1 MNKLFIMNNKNRLL
15 LFLFVLIVQLSHSQ
29 YTVSGTATDSNELP
43 LSFANVL
50 LLQANDSTFVSGT
63 TSGDNGA
70 FKLSVKTAGNYV
82 ITVSVLGFDTYTT
95 DTISLSDT
103 RPENILGTVQLS
115 EGALSLNEV
124 QVVGSLPLIERKI
137 DRLVVNIANKVNT
150 AGSSALEILERSPG
164 VVVNRLGNSIAMLGK
179 EGVNVMVNGKV
190 QYMPADALFSY
201 LQGMDA
207 DNIQSLEL
215 ITTPPANLDA
225 QGNAGYI
232 NLVLKK
238 NPDEGFNGGYS
249 VSAGYGRGE
258 IGNASV
264 NFNYR
269 KNKINLFWSYS
280 YLRGGQEQYTTLD
293 RRTGTG
299 AKFNETLLISDRNPT
314 QNNHNYRLGLDI
326 QASDRT
332 TIGILFSGYGNN
344 WDMNATN
351 STNIRPSSAPD
362 TLAISQ
368 NTEVNDWQHLQS
380 NINLV
385 HSFEN
390 GATLNA
396 DFDYL
401 VYDNQNP
408 INYDLRFQ
416 NETGNQLSNQN
427 LLSKKDTP
435 FNILVGKL
443 DYSVPVGEKGKL
455 SVGAKYVTSDFEN
468 KITLSNNG
476 VTLPNFTSTSDLTEN
491 IFALYSQ
498 LEYQLFKKTTLK
510 GGLRYE
516 KSDTELN
523 STNGGNVVDRNLNNF
538 FPSVYWNQKMGELS
552 SFNLSYSRRINRPSF
567 SDMAPFVIFLDP
579 RTSFGGNAA
588 LRPALA
594 NTFQADY
601 MRKSISLSAQYTDEE
616 FTIVG
621 FQNRFD
627 PSTGTQLI
635 LPDNLV
641 GQKTASLTLSF
652 PIKVIDW
659 WKMRYF
665 STVLWQESTTVE
677 DLGTFTFDQTNFRI
691 NGNQTFTLGKDYT
704 AELSGFYQTRSL
716 VGNVKFE
723 PLGILNFGIQKKFK
737 GGSRLA
743 FNVSDIFNSL
753 ERVGITDIPE
763 ENIYIERAF
772 DFSQRT
778 FKLTYSASFGNKGVK
793 KERDRKTGADEEK
806 NRIN

>member
-1 MNKLFIMNNKNRLL
+1 MNTKKKL
-15 LFLFVLIVQLSHSQ
+15 LFYFFIGIAQLGYSQ
-29 YTVSGTATDSNELP
+29 YRVSGTATDTSELP
-43 LSFANVL
+43 LAFANIL
-50 LLQANDSTFVSGT
+50 LLQANDSTFVSGA
-63 TSGDNGA
+63 TSDDNGSFELNA
-70 FKLSVKTAGNYV
+70 KTPGDYIV
-82 ITVSVLGFDTYTT
+82 TVSVLGFNTYTSST
-95 DTISLSDT
+95 FILSDSQS
-103 RPENILGTVQLS
+103 EKELGIVQLT
-115 EGALSLNEV
+115 EGALALNEV

-137 DRLVVNIANKVNT
+137 DRLVVNVANKVNT

-164 VVVNRLGNSIAMLGK
+164 VVVNRQGNSIAMLGK
-179 EGVNVMVNGKV
+179 EGVNVMVNGKL
-190 QYMPADALFSY
+190 QYMPRDALFSY

-249 VSAGYGRGE
+249 LSAGYGRGE
-258 IGNASV
+258 TGNVSS
-264 NFNYR
+264 NFNFR
-269 KNKINLFWSYS
+269 KNKINLFGSYS
-280 YLRGGQEQYTTLD
+280 YLHNRQEQFTSLD

-299 AKFNETLLISDRNPT
+299 MNFTETLLTSDRNPT
-314 QNNHNYRLGLDI
+314 RNNHNYRLGLDI
-326 QASDRT
+326 QISEQT
-332 TIGILFSGYGNN
+332 TIGVLFSGYGNN
-344 WDMNATN
+344 WDMHATN
-351 STNIRPSSAPD
+351 RTNIRPASAPD

-368 NTEVNDWQHLQS
+368 NVEVNDWQHLQS
-380 NINLV
+380 NLNLT
-385 HSFEN
+385 HNFEN

-408 INYDLRFQ
+408 IIYDLRFQ
-416 NETGNQLSNQN
+416 DETGNALSNQN
-427 LLSKKDTP
+427 LLSEKDTP

-443 DYSVPVGEKGKL
+443 DYAVPVGEKTKL
-455 SVGAKYVTSDFEN
+455 SVGVKYVTSDFEN
-468 KITLSNNG
+468 NVALSDKG
-476 VTLPNFTSTSDLTEN
+476 VTLPNFTSISDLTEN

-498 LEYQLFKKTTLK
+498 LDYQLSEKTTLK

-538 FPSVYWNQKMGELS
+538 FPSVYWNQKIGELS

-601 MRKSISLSAQYTDEE
+601 TRKSVSLSAQYTEE
-616 FTIVG
+616 DFTIVG

-627 PSTGTQLI
+627 TTTNTQLI
-635 LPDNLV
+635 VPDNLG

-652 PIKVIDW
+652 PIKVNDW

-677 DLGTFTFDQTNFRI
+677 DLGTFTFDQTNFRV
-691 NGNQTFTLGKDYT
+691 NGNQTFTLGNDYT

-753 ERVGITDIPE
+753 ERIGITDLPE

-778 FKLTYSASFGNKGVK
+778 FKLTYSATFGNKGVK
-793 KERDRKTGADEEK
+793 KERNRKTGADEEK
-806 NRIN
+806 GRVN

>member
-1 MNKLFIMNNKNRLL
+1 MKIKQHLLL
-15 LFLFVLIVQLSHSQ
+15 LFCALIVQLGYSQ
-29 YTVSGTATDSNELP
+29 YTVSGRATDTNELP
-43 LSFANVL
+43 LAFANVL
-50 LLQANDSTFVSGT
+50 LLRANDSTFISGT
-63 TSGDNGA
+63 TSNDNGT
-70 FKLSVKTAGNYV
+70 FELSAKTDGNYV
-82 ITVSVLGFDTYTT
+82 DSVSVLGFDTY
-95 DTISLSDT
+95 ISASFDLSDT
-103 RPENILGTVQLS
+103 QREKALGVIQLS
-115 EGALSLNEV
+115 EGVLALNEIM
-124 QVVGSLPLIERKI
+124 VVGSLPLIEKKI
-137 DRLVVNIANKVNT
+137 DRLVVNVANKVNT

-164 VVVNRLGNSIAMLGK
+164 VVVNRQGNSIAMLGK
-179 EGVNVMVNGKV
+179 EGVNVMVNGKLL
-190 QYMPADALFSY
+190 YMPADALFSY
-201 LQGMDA
+201 LQGLDA

-232 NLVLKK
+232 NIVLKK

-249 VSAGYGRGE
+249 LSAGYGRGE
-258 IGNASV
+258 TGNTSV

-269 KNKINLFWSYS
+269 KNRVNLFGNYS
-280 YLRGGQEQYTTLD
+280 YLRSGQEQYTTLD
-293 RRTGTG
+293 RRTGIGPNFT
-299 AKFNETLLISDRNPT
+299 ETLLTSDRNPT
-314 QNNHNYRLGLDI
+314 RNNHNYRLGLDI
-326 QASDRT
+326 QTSERT
-332 TIGILFSGYGNN
+332 TIGVLFSGYGNN

-351 STNIRPSSAPD
+351 RTSIRPSSAPD
-362 TLAISQ
+362 TLAISR

-380 NINLV
+380 NLNLT
-385 HSFEN
+385 HNFEN
-390 GATLNA
+390 GAILNA

-401 VYDNQNP
+401 LYDNQNP

-416 NETGNQLSNQN
+416 DEAGDLLTNQN
-427 LLSKKDTP
+427 LLSEKDTP

-443 DYSVPVGEKGKL
+443 DYAVPVGEKAKL
-455 SVGAKYVTSDFEN
+455 SLGVKYVTSDFEN
-468 KITLSNNG
+468 KVALSDDG

-491 IFALYSQ
+491 IFAFYSQ
-498 LEYQLFKKTTLK
+498 LDYQLSDKTTFK

-523 STNGGNVVDRNLNNF
+523 SSNGGNVVNRNLDNF
-538 FPSVYWNQKMGELS
+538 FPSVYWNQKIGELS

-579 RTSFGGNAA
+579 RTSFGGNAS

-601 MRKSISLSAQYTDEE
+601 TRKNISLSAQYTQED

-627 PSTGTQLI
+627 PITNTQLI
-635 LPDNLV
+635 KPDNLE

-652 PIKVIDW
+652 PIKVTEW

-677 DLGTFTFDQTNFRI
+677 DLGTFTIDQTNFRI
-691 NGNQTFTLGKDYT
+691 NGNQTFTLGNEYT

-723 PLGILNFGIQKKFK
+723 SLGILNFGIQKKFK
-737 GGSRLA
+737 GGNRLA

-753 ERVGITDIPE
+753 ERIGITNIPE

-778 FKLTYSASFGNKGVK
+778 FKVTYSASFGNKGVK
-793 KERDRKTGADEEK
+793 KQRARKTGAEK
-806 NRIN
+806 EKSRVN

>member
-1 MNKLFIMNNKNRLL
+1 MKTKNNLIL
-15 LFLFVLIVQLSHSQ
+15 LFFVLVVQLGYSQ
-29 YTVSGTATDSNELP
+29 YTVSGTATDTNASP
-43 LSFANVL
+43 LAFANVL
-50 LLQANDSTFVSGT
+50 LVQANDNTFVSGA
-63 TSGDNGA
+63 TSDDNGT
-70 FKLSVKTAGNYV
+70 FELSTKAVGDYIV
-82 ITVSVLGFDTYTT
+82 TVSVLGFDTYTSDAFSLT
-95 DTISLSDT
+95 DASPSKA
-103 RPENILGTVQLS
+103 LGTVQLT
-115 EGALSLNEV
+115 EGALALTEV

-137 DRLVVNIANKVNT
+137 DRLVINVANRVNT
-150 AGSSALEILERSPG
+150 AGSSVLEILEQSPG
-164 VVVNRLGNSIAMLGK
+164 VVVNRQGNSIAMLGK
-179 EGVNVMVNGKV
+179 SGVNVMVNGKL

-201 LQGMDA
+201 LQGLDA

-215 ITTPPANLDA
+215 ITMPPANFDA

-249 VSAGYGRGE
+249 LSAGYGRGE
-258 IGNASV
+258 TGNASI

-269 KNKINLFWSYS
+269 KNRINMFGSYS
-280 YLRGGQEQYTTLD
+280 YLRSGQEQYTTLD

-299 AKFNETLLISDRNPT
+299 ANFTESLLTSDRNPT
-314 QNNHNYRLGLDI
+314 RNNHNYRFGLDI
-326 QASDRT
+326 QASERT
-332 TIGILFSGYGNN
+332 TIGVLFSGYGNN

-351 STNIRPSSAPD
+351 ITSIRPASAPD
-362 TLAISQ
+362 TLATSLI
-368 NTEVNDWQHLQS
+368 TEVNDWRNLHS

-408 INYDLRFQ
+408 INYDLHLQ
-416 NETGNQLSNQN
+416 DGTGSLLSNQN
-427 LLSKKDTP
+427 LLSEKDTP

-443 DYSVPVGEKGKL
+443 DYSVSIGEKAKL
-455 SVGAKYVTSDFEN
+455 SVGAKYVTSNFEN
-468 KITLSNNG
+468 DVALSNDG
-476 VTLPNFTSTSDLTEN
+476 VTIPNFTSTSDLTEN

-498 LEYQLFKKTTLK
+498 LDYQLSEKTTFK

-523 STNGGNVVDRNLNNF
+523 STNGGKVVDRTLNNF
-538 FPSVYWNQKMGELS
+538 FPSIYWNQKIGELS
-552 SFNLSYSRRINRPSF
+552 NFNLSYSRRINRPSF
-567 SDMAPFVIFLDP
+567 SVMAPFVIFLDT
-579 RTSFGGNAA
+579 RTSVGGNAA

-601 MRKSISLSAQYTDEE
+601 TRRSLSLSVQYTDED

-627 PSTGTQLI
+627 PSTNTQLI
-635 LPDNLV
+635 LPDNLE
-641 GQKTASLTLSF
+641 GQKTASLTVSF
-652 PIKVIDW
+652 PVKVTNW

-677 DLGTFTFDQTNFRI
+677 DLGTFTFDQTNFRL
-691 NGNQTFTLGKDYT
+691 NGNQTFTLGNDYT

-716 VGNVKFE
+716 NGNVRFE

-743 FNVSDIFNSL
+743 FNLSDIFNSL
-753 ERVGITDIPE
+753 KRVGITDIPE
-763 ENIYIERAF
+763 ENIYIERLF

-778 FKLTYSASFGNKGVK
+778 FKLTYSASFGSKGVK
-793 KERDRKTGADEEK
+793 KERNRKTGADEEK
-806 NRIN
+806 NRVN